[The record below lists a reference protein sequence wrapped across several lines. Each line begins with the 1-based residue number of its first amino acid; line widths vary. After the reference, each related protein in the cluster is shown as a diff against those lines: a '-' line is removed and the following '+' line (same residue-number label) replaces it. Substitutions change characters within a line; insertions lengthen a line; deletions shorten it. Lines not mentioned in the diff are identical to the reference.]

1 MEKRKK
7 SSPDKNL
14 KGKEE
19 KKPKEE
25 LKECQELKNEY
36 LAGWQRERAD
46 FINYKK
52 GELERV
58 GGLLKYA
65 DTGLVLKFLTILD
78 SFELA
83 GEKLPKELKEDESVK
98 GLLQIKAQ
106 VTDFLKAYGV
116 EEIESLGKQFDPH
129 LQEVV
134 EVVEMKDKE
143 SGTVIKEVQK
153 GYKIHGRILRPAKVK
168 VIK

>member
-7 SSPDKNL
+7 PSP
-14 KGKEE
+14 GKALEGKKE

-25 LKECQELKNEY
+25 LKECQKLKNEY

-58 GGLLKYA
+58 GELLKYA

-78 SFELA
+78 SFELV
-83 GEKLPKELKEDESVK
+83 GEKLPKELKEDENIK

-106 VTDFLKAYGV
+106 TKDFLKAYGV
-116 EEIESLGKQFDPH
+116 EEIESLGKQFDPN

-143 SGTVIKEVQK
+143 SGTVIEEVQK
-153 GYKIHGRILRPAKVK
+153 GYKFQGRILRPAKVK

>member
-7 SSPDKNL
+7 SSPDKDL

-83 GEKLPKELKEDESVK
+83 GKKLPKELKGDESVK

-106 VTDFLKAYGV
+106 VKDFLKAYGV

-143 SGTVIKEVQK
+143 SGTVIEEVQK